1 MLRKLLTHSRYRLLT
16 VLILVAA
23 TNCGIG
29 LMNAR
34 GWLMPMEMLAYDLLL
49 SGKTLDAPTETR
61 VCLVEI
67 TEEDIRQ
74 LGHWPPTDSELADLF
89 HAILRQGPRV
99 IGLDLYRDVAVPPGT
114 ERLRQLFSEH
124 GAIINIFKMDD
135 LNGKE
140 GIPGAGA
147 GNATPRGFSD
157 LPVDR
162 DGMVRRGLLFM
173 DDGTTSF
180 TSFAMLLAMHY
191 LAPEGIVPEPAPA
204 NPDLLKLGQ
213 AVLAPLNKS
222 DGGYVNLDSGGYQL
236 LLDYGR
242 QEFPATTFSEVVAGR
257 NDQDLLRDKIVIIG
271 VAAESVKDNFFL
283 PIRRS
288 LLSSGGTNHGIEI
301 HAHLASQLLRL
312 ARGESKVPRFVGDGP
327 EYLWMLFWGVLA
339 GMAAAMARTI
349 LGFAII
355 SGEGLLLWCVTTF
368 VAFRLGVWLPVMPG
382 LLAYLL
388 CGGIVMTFMT
398 FGEKS
403 DNKTIM
409 QIFSRHVSHDVAQMI
424 MLHKDKILDG
434 GRPISRK
441 LTATVLFVDIKGF
454 SRVAEGLEPQQ
465 LMEWLNAYLGEMTAV
480 IIRHQGVVNKYI
492 GDAIMAIFG
501 VPFARDSE
509 AEITRDAINA
519 VACALEMGAAVEAM
533 NLTKT
538 SRAAP
543 RVQVRIGVNT
553 GVLVAGCVGNDQR
566 LEYTVLGDT
575 VNIASRLESMQR
587 DLPPQAGDRDWRLYV
602 SEATWQLVG
611 DRFVGEHVGKMEL
624 KGKSRRVDVYDV
636 LSTTMKEGG

>member
-16 VLILVAA
+16 VLILIAA
-23 TNCGIG
+23 TNGGIA

-74 LGHWPPTDSELADLF
+74 LGHWPPTDTELADLF
-89 HAILRQGPRV
+89 QAILRQGPRV

-114 ERLRQLFSEH
+114 ERLRQLFAEH

-135 LNGKE
+135 GGAKE
-140 GIPGAGA
+140 GGSGSGA

-173 DDGTTSF
+173 DDGTTSV
-180 TSFAMLLAMHY
+180 TSFAMRLATHY
-191 LAPEGIVPEPAPA
+191 LADEGIVPEPAPG

-213 AVLAPLNKS
+213 AVLVPLNKS

-242 QEFPATTFSEVVAGR
+242 KGFPATTFSEVVAGR
-257 NDQDLLRDKIVIIG
+257 SEQDLLRDKIVIIG

-288 LLSSGGTNHGIEI
+288 LLSSGTNHGIEI

-312 ARGESKVPRFVGDGP
+312 ARGESMVPRFVGDGY
-327 EYLWMLFWGVLA
+327 EYLWMLFWGLLA
-339 GMAAAMARTI
+339 GMAAVMARTI
-349 LGFAII
+349 LGFAVI
-355 SGEGLLLWCVTTF
+355 SGEGLLLWCVATF
-368 VAFRLGVWLPVMPG
+368 VSFRLGLWLPVMPG
-382 LLAYLL
+382 LLSYLL
-388 CGGIVMTFMT
+388 CCGIAMTFMT
-398 FGEKS
+398 FGERS

-480 IIRHQGVVNKYI
+480 IISHQGVVNKYI

-509 AEITRDAINA
+509 AEIARDAFNA
-519 VACALEMGAAVEAM
+519 VACALAMGAAVEAM
-533 NLTKT
+533 NLTNT

-553 GVLVAGCVGNDQR
+553 GLLVAGCVGNDQR
-566 LEYTVLGDT
+566 MEYTVLGDA

-587 DLPPQAGDRDWRLYV
+587 DLSPQAGDRDWRLYV
-602 SEATWQLVG
+602 SEATWQLVR
-611 DRFVGEHVGKMEL
+611 DRFAGEHVGRMEL

-636 LSTTMKEGG
+636 LGTIGKEGV